1 MNKIKLLE
9 KEIILYYKDYMETW
23 IRSTSSIESTNFI
36 RYDGYTYILK
46 SVDGVS

>member
-9 KEIILYYKDYMETW
+9 KEIILYYKDYVETW
-23 IRSTSSIESTNFI
+23 IRSTSSVESTDFI

-46 SVDGVS
+46 NVDYTS